1 MDEAKA
7 MIDRLR
13 ARVSAILAAHERTK
27 DDLGKRTAERDKLL
41 GERENLERKVAEL
54 EQRIRVLELKE
65 GMESVSGSSKAARER
80 VNRLLREVDQCL
92 ALMNR

>member
-1 MDEAKA
+1 
-7 MIDRLR
+7 
-13 ARVSAILAAHERTK
+13 
-27 DDLGKRTAERDKLL
+27 
-41 GERENLERKVAEL
+41 
-54 EQRIRVLELKE
+54 VLELKE